1 MSLKET
7 LQNIAWI
14 TGIIAAIVAVINGI
28 DTFLTK
34 HELLRRKTR
43 GTKQDSPTE

>member
-28 DTFLTK
+28 DTFCTK

-43 GTKQDSPTE
+43 RTKQNRSAK